1 MRKLTWL
8 LGAMLLLLSLT
19 GCGNK
24 VDSESIRSYLES
36 SYYNE
41 SNASVDEIK
50 DISQEQGNND
60 KEFIVSCTVKAS
72 NRYAVQTANWV
83 ITFER
88 FENSWVGT
96 GREMTYYETE
106 LQNGMSEEKMKDLV
120 DLEGLYWQ
128 KEFESWLTYDVSDWY
143 CTADLENGE
152 CEVSYLLTTDY
163 GGFQFFR
170 VYRTT
175 AEWNDRSM
183 QWFRKESNEYATSG
197 EVVVTLDITGHYDF
211 YINGKQHY
219 TFDIE
224 KDSGQYYM
232 RNFTYYNRPYS
243 TDRLEASFEE
253 KQLLTEL
260 VQENL
265 SDDNNTGIQVYIGEE
280 TPIQSMKDCSVVTA
294 TYELGEG
301 VRGTIGI
308 VGPKRMD
315 YEKVVDTMKGL
326 MNQLD
331 NLYDK
336 KKIGT
341 KDDK

>member
-1 MRKLTWL
+1 M
-8 LGAMLLLLSLT
+8 LLLSLT

-41 SNASVDEIK
+41 SDASVDEIK

-106 LQNGMSEEKMKDLV
+106 LQNGMSEEEMKDLV
-120 DLEGLYWQ
+120 ALEGLYWQ

-175 AEWNDRSM
+175 AISTHAPLAGRDSKSV
-183 QWFRKESNEYATSG
+183 Q
-197 EVVVTLDITGHYDF
+197 ITMHIF
-211 YINGKQHY
+211 AI
-219 TFDIE
+219 
-224 KDSGQYYM
+224 
-232 RNFTYYNRPYS
+232 
-243 TDRLEASFEE
+243 TDKFQMLLHRMPPVRAFCSF
-253 KQLLTEL
+253 LM
-260 VQENL
+260 QENHA
-265 SDDNNTGIQVYIGEE
+265 DFGCE
-280 TPIQSMKDCSVVTA
+280 P
-294 TYELGEG
+294 
-301 VRGTIGI
+301 
-308 VGPKRMD
+308 PK
-315 YEKVVDTMKGL
+315 
-326 MNQLD
+326 
-331 NLYDK
+331 
-336 KKIGT
+336 
-341 KDDK
+341 

>member
-41 SNASVDEIK
+41 SDASVDEIK

-106 LQNGMSEEKMKDLV
+106 LQNGMSEEEMKDLV

-170 VYRTT
+170 VYRTMT
-175 AEWNDRSM
+175 VQCNGSERNPTSM
-183 QWFRKESNEYATSG
+183 QRAERWS
-197 EVVVTLDITGHYDF
+197 
-211 YINGKQHY
+211 
-219 TFDIE
+219 
-224 KDSGQYYM
+224 
-232 RNFTYYNRPYS
+232 
-243 TDRLEASFEE
+243 
-253 KQLLTEL
+253 
-260 VQENL
+260 
-265 SDDNNTGIQVYIGEE
+265 
-280 TPIQSMKDCSVVTA
+280 
-294 TYELGEG
+294 
-301 VRGTIGI
+301 
-308 VGPKRMD
+308 
-315 YEKVVDTMKGL
+315 
-326 MNQLD
+326 
-331 NLYDK
+331 
-336 KKIGT
+336 
-341 KDDK
+341 

>member
-41 SNASVDEIK
+41 SDASVDEIK

-60 KEFIVSCTVKAS
+60 KEFIVSCTVKVS

-106 LQNGMSEEKMKDLV
+106 LQNGMSEEEMKDLV

-243 TDRLEASFEE
+243 TDRLEASLGLHMSMCSIKRSQDTAMPAPETRCIS
-253 KQLLTEL
+253 LTD
-260 VQENL
+260 
-265 SDDNNTGIQVYIGEE
+265 S
-280 TPIQSMKDCSVVTA
+280 TA
-294 TYELGEG
+294 H
-301 VRGTIGI
+301 
-308 VGPKRMD
+308 
-315 YEKVVDTMKGL
+315 
-326 MNQLD
+326 
-331 NLYDK
+331 
-336 KKIGT
+336 
-341 KDDK
+341 

>member
-41 SNASVDEIK
+41 SDASVDEIK

-106 LQNGMSEEKMKDLV
+106 LQNGMSEEEMKDLV

-163 GGFQFFR
+163 VHPHRKSERGSPHRGR
-170 VYRTT
+170 VRQ
-175 AEWNDRSM
+175 D
-183 QWFRKESNEYATSG
+183 Q
-197 EVVVTLDITGHYDF
+197 
-211 YINGKQHY
+211 
-219 TFDIE
+219 
-224 KDSGQYYM
+224 
-232 RNFTYYNRPYS
+232 
-243 TDRLEASFEE
+243 E
-253 KQLLTEL
+253 KQ
-260 VQENL
+260 
-265 SDDNNTGIQVYIGEE
+265 EE
-280 TPIQSMKDCSVVTA
+280 GKRRSGDLPPRDP
-294 TYELGEG
+294 
-301 VRGTIGI
+301 RG
-308 VGPKRMD
+308 
-315 YEKVVDTMKGL
+315 
-326 MNQLD
+326 
-331 NLYDK
+331 
-336 KKIGT
+336 
-341 KDDK
+341 

>member
-8 LGAMLLLLSLT
+8 LWAMLLLLSLT

-41 SNASVDEIK
+41 SDASVDEIK

-106 LQNGMSEEKMKDLV
+106 LQNGMSEEEMKDLV

-175 AEWNDRSM
+175 AEWTDRSM

-253 KQLLTEL
+253 KQLSFDWPEY
-260 VQENL
+260 
-265 SDDNNTGIQVYIGEE
+265 S
-280 TPIQSMKDCSVVTA
+280 VTA
-294 TYELGEG
+294 PYWVGVYDENIKLEIMNGRLYFSRELISP
-301 VRGTIGI
+301 VS
-308 VGPKRMD
+308 
-315 YEKVVDTMKGL
+315 
-326 MNQLD
+326 
-331 NLYDK
+331 
-336 KKIGT
+336 
-341 KDDK
+341 

>member
-8 LGAMLLLLSLT
+8 LWAMLLLLSLT

-41 SNASVDEIK
+41 SDASVDEIK

-106 LQNGMSEEKMKDLV
+106 LQNGMSEEEMKDLV

-197 EVVVTLDITGHYDF
+197 EICLSNCLRCPHIYCCAFRPCCG
-211 YINGKQHY
+211 
-219 TFDIE
+219 
-224 KDSGQYYM
+224 YY
-232 RNFTYYNRPYS
+232 PYH
-243 TDRLEASFEE
+243 
-253 KQLLTEL
+253 LLC
-260 VQENL
+260 
-265 SDDNNTGIQVYIGEE
+265 NTVNS
-280 TPIQSMKDCSVVTA
+280 QS
-294 TYELGEG
+294 L
-301 VRGTIGI
+301 
-308 VGPKRMD
+308 
-315 YEKVVDTMKGL
+315 L
-326 MNQLD
+326 
-331 NLYDK
+331 
-336 KKIGT
+336 
-341 KDDK
+341 

>member
-60 KEFIVSCTVKAS
+60 KEFIVSCMVKAS

-152 CEVSYLLTTDY
+152 CEVSYLLTMNCTPFVRQYDILFNKWGVLLCQKEY
-163 GGFQFFR
+163 Q
-170 VYRTT
+170 T
-175 AEWNDRSM
+175 NDIRRNSKN
-183 QWFRKESNEYATSG
+183 WSWKPCRK
-197 EVVVTLDITGHYDF
+197 
-211 YINGKQHY
+211 
-219 TFDIE
+219 
-224 KDSGQYYM
+224 
-232 RNFTYYNRPYS
+232 RN
-243 TDRLEASFEE
+243 
-253 KQLLTEL
+253 
-260 VQENL
+260 
-265 SDDNNTGIQVYIGEE
+265 
-280 TPIQSMKDCSVVTA
+280 
-294 TYELGEG
+294 
-301 VRGTIGI
+301 
-308 VGPKRMD
+308 
-315 YEKVVDTMKGL
+315 
-326 MNQLD
+326 
-331 NLYDK
+331 
-336 KKIGT
+336 
-341 KDDK
+341 

>member
-24 VDSESIRSYLES
+24 VDSESIRSYRQRMRLSRPGHVWEALE
-36 SYYNE
+36 
-41 SNASVDEIK
+41 DEDFLMKLGAVGIGS
-50 DISQEQGNND
+50 DGND

-106 LQNGMSEEKMKDLV
+106 LQNGMSEEEMKDLV

-128 KEFESWLTYDVSDWY
+128 KEFESWLAYDVSDWY

-152 CEVSYLLTTDY
+152 CEVSYLQTTDY

-253 KQLLTEL
+253 KQLSFDWPEYSVTVPYWVGVYDENIKLEIMNGSLYFSREL
-260 VQENL
+260 ISPV
-265 SDDNNTGIQVYIGEE
+265 S
-280 TPIQSMKDCSVVTA
+280 
-294 TYELGEG
+294 
-301 VRGTIGI
+301 
-308 VGPKRMD
+308 
-315 YEKVVDTMKGL
+315 
-326 MNQLD
+326 
-331 NLYDK
+331 
-336 KKIGT
+336 
-341 KDDK
+341 

>member
-41 SNASVDEIK
+41 SDASVDKIK

-106 LQNGMSEEKMKDLV
+106 LQNGMSEEEMKDLV

-128 KEFESWLTYDVSDWY
+128 KQRLPSRSKRPRRTQPKAMVGKSP
-143 CTADLENGE
+143 
-152 CEVSYLLTTDY
+152 TTP
-163 GGFQFFR
+163 R
-170 VYRTT
+170 R
-175 AEWNDRSM
+175 R
-183 QWFRKESNEYATSG
+183 
-197 EVVVTLDITGHYDF
+197 
-211 YINGKQHY
+211 
-219 TFDIE
+219 
-224 KDSGQYYM
+224 
-232 RNFTYYNRPYS
+232 
-243 TDRLEASFEE
+243 
-253 KQLLTEL
+253 
-260 VQENL
+260 NL
-265 SDDNNTGIQVYIGEE
+265 SF
-280 TPIQSMKDCSVVTA
+280 PPRC
-294 TYELGEG
+294 L
-301 VRGTIGI
+301 R
-308 VGPKRMD
+308 
-315 YEKVVDTMKGL
+315 
-326 MNQLD
+326 
-331 NLYDK
+331 
-336 KKIGT
+336 
-341 KDDK
+341 

>member
-41 SNASVDEIK
+41 SDASVDEIK

-106 LQNGMSEEKMKDLV
+106 LQNGMSEEEMKDLV

-175 AEWNDRSM
+175 AEWND
-183 QWFRKESNEYATSG
+183 
-197 EVVVTLDITGHYDF
+197 
-211 YINGKQHY
+211 
-219 TFDIE
+219 
-224 KDSGQYYM
+224 
-232 RNFTYYNRPYS
+232 
-243 TDRLEASFEE
+243 
-253 KQLLTEL
+253 
-260 VQENL
+260 L
-265 SDDNNTGIQVYIGEE
+265 SLIHI
-280 TPIQSMKDCSVVTA
+280 
-294 TYELGEG
+294 
-301 VRGTIGI
+301 
-308 VGPKRMD
+308 
-315 YEKVVDTMKGL
+315 
-326 MNQLD
+326 
-331 NLYDK
+331 
-336 KKIGT
+336 
-341 KDDK
+341 